1 MVGPVS
7 ISYAIEITFAAD
19 SDRLQPRVSKQE
31 IMTQSKRAE
40 PPSREGHRVLMVGQD
55 RRGNCVVQ
63 EQSGNCGGLFVT
75 RDAALRYVRDENREQ
90 QWPVVMNS
98 GIIELDANRRPS
110 AASERVSGTMGST
123 ARARS
128 HERRKYVAAI

>member
-19 SDRLQPRVSKQE
+19 SDRLQPRVSKEQS
-31 IMTQSKRAE
+31 MTQSKQAE

-55 RRGNCVVQ
+55 RRGNWVVQ
-63 EQSGNCGGLFVT
+63 EQSGNCGGLFVS

-90 QWPVVMNS
+90 KWPVVMISTSSNS
-98 GIIELDANRRPS
+98 TSMDGRLRR
-110 AASERVSGTMGST
+110 ASGYPALMGS
-123 ARARS
+123 ACARS